1 MKQIY
6 FSALLLCAFA
16 SASAQNDMSFEPG
29 GYGANYAWNVF
40 ENDDNPPL
48 EFVANPDQTG
58 INPSATVAKFQVRGA
73 GQPWAGCETQQPGTQ
88 PWEGG
93 PGMGNW
99 VLTPESAIIKI
110 MVYKKT
116 ISDVGIKLVMP
127 NDDARPEKKVSN
139 TMISQWEELTFDFT
153 DIIDHPAMPP
163 GNVYNQIVI
172 FMDFAERED
181 DGVMFF
187 DNIIFGDND
196 IDDETNGIK
205 DNAAIVINMFPNPVK
220 DVLTLNC
227 TGSIDSMN
235 VYNMLGQ
242 QVAATAPGTNKAE
255 LNVAHLQK
263 GVYMVNLVV
272 DGAAVSQKFIKE

>member
-6 FSALLLCAFA
+6 FSALLLCGFA
-16 SASAQNDMSFEPG
+16 SATAQNDMNFEPG

-48 EFVANPDQTG
+48 EFVANPDPTG
-58 INPSATVAKFQVRGA
+58 VNTSANVAKFILRA
-73 GQPWAGCETQQPGTQ
+73 NGQPWAGCETQQPGTQ

-93 PGMGNW
+93 PGMGEW
-99 VLTPESAIIKI
+99 VLTPQSAIIKI
-110 MVYKKT
+110 SVYKKA

-127 NDDARPEKKVSN
+127 NDDARPEKKISN
-139 TMISQWEELTFDFT
+139 TLINQWEELTFDFT
-153 DIIDHPAMPP
+153 DIIDHPNMPA

-172 FMDFAERED
+172 FMDFGDREED
-181 DGVMFF
+181 RVMYF
-187 DNIIFGDND
+187 DNIIFGDED
-196 IDDETNGIK
+196 INSVK
-205 DNAAIVINMFPNPVK
+205 DNKATIFTMFPNPVK
-220 DVLTLNC
+220 DVLNLNC
-227 TGSIDSMN
+227 KGTIDNMA

-242 QVAATAPGTNKAE
+242 QVASATPGANTAA

-263 GVYMVNLVV
+263 GVYMVNLVI